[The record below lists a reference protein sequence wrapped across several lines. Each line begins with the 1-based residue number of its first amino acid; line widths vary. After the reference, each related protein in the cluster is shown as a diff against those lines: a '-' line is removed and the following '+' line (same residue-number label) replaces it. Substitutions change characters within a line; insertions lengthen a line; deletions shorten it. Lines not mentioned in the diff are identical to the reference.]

1 MSSQIVRKKSCAIF
15 KNSWEEE
22 FRHVSDGISELE
34 NLNEEIDIAE
44 NKNHHKQQL
53 QMYKERKNQE
63 LEQAKGSKFKEH
75 REVSLQ
81 KGLKSDLFVGNCLET
96 GQKWMSC
103 CI

>member
-1 MSSQIVRKKSCAIF
+1 MYNFQELL
-15 KNSWEEE
+15 EEE

-63 LEQAKGSKFKEH
+63 LEQAKGSKFEER

-81 KGLKSDLFVGNCLET
+81 KGLVRSEEKSMFRIFQIT
-96 GQKWMSC
+96 
-103 CI
+103 